1 MISKDFQYAELLI
14 GFNKFKILNKEKK
27 EVSVDLNSFIKSNKV
42 FFNFS
47 DLYDKS
53 ESMNPVNAIDELI
66 TKAGIIDYLDTSET
80 ESSLIATYSEQIT
93 KFTSH
98 CEIHPSLLLGVMG
111 NQIVFPENNQLPR
124 DLFSCGQS
132 KQAVSLYNSNYQNR
146 IDKMGVV
153 LNNGQIPLVKSRY
166 LKYIYNEEHTC
177 GINAIVAIG
186 SYGGYNVEDS
196 ILFNEAS
203 LRRGM
208 FNTTYFNMY
217 EAREESTKVAGTN
230 IDSKFVNIESKVV
243 FGKKPG
249 YDYSYLDEH
258 GLIRENTPL
267 DDKKVVIGKVTSNIN
282 NTDIFSD
289 ASVTP
294 KKGQLG
300 YVDKAFITEGEEGFR
315 IAKVRIREE
324 RIPAQGDKFCS
335 RCGQKGT
342 VGLIIPEENM
352 PFTAEGIR
360 PDLII
365 NPHALPSRMTIGQ
378 LVETLMGKAC
388 AHYGG
393 FGDCTAFVNKGPKHT
408 LFGTLLR
415 NIGYSST
422 GNEIMYS
429 GESGEQLNME
439 FFIGP
444 CYYMRLKHMVKDKI
458 NYRAQGPRTALT
470 RQTVQGRANDGGLR
484 IGEMERDGIIAH
496 GATAF
501 LKESML
507 TRGDDY
513 YIAICNTTGT
523 IAIYNESKNIFIS
536 PFADGPLKFSEN
548 FENSMN
554 LEVISKYGKS
564 FSIIRVPYCFK
575 LLIHE
580 LQVMNIQMRIIT
592 EDNIEQLTSMNY
604 AKTIENLKLTKLTE
618 KEQLEFSKKYTKQ
631 LTNVEIQEKTTEQI
645 IKEDE
650 EKAKEL
656 EAKELEAKELE
667 AKELEAKESGE
678 ESDDEGL
685 SQVTIDSIK
694 RAEEEFEKY
703 KDLEDFENEENTPI
717 NIGDEVNNDELEI
730 ENLTTSKDE
739 SSPKD
744 ESGIKDESGLKSVKI
759 NESKNE
765 DILEIE
771 ELPSE
776 EQDKSKEISLLKL
789 STTPINE
796 TISETIK
803 EESDSK
809 GSIQKK
815 TIKINQQ

>member
-1 MISKDFQYAELLI
+1 LD
-14 GFNKFKILNKEKK
+14 
-27 EVSVDLNSFIKSNKV
+27 
-42 FFNFS
+42 
-47 DLYDKS
+47 
-53 ESMNPVNAIDELI
+53 PVNAIDELI
-66 TKAGIIDYLDTSET
+66 AKGGIIDYLDTSET
-80 ESSLIATYSEQIT
+80 ESSLIAIYSEQIT

-111 NQIVFPENNQLPR
+111 NQIVFPESNQLPR

-177 GINAIVAIG
+177 GINAIIAIG

-196 ILFNEAS
+196 ILFNEGS
-203 LRRGM
+203 IKRGM

-217 EAREESTKVAGTN
+217 EAREESSKVAGTN
-230 IDSKFVNIESKVV
+230 IDSKFVNIESKTV

-258 GLIRENTPL
+258 GLIRENTQL
-267 DDKKVVIGKVTSNIN
+267 DDKKVVIGKVTNNIN
-282 NTDIFSD
+282 TADTFID
-289 ASVTP
+289 ASITP

-513 YIAICNTTGT
+513 YIAICNSTGT

-564 FSIIRVPYCFK
+564 FSIVRVPYCFK
-575 LLIHE
+575 LLMHE

-592 EDNIEQLTSMNY
+592 EDNIDQLTSMNY

-618 KEQLEFSKKYTKQ
+618 KEQSEFSKKYTKQ
-631 LTNVEIQEKTTEQI
+631 LIDVQIPEKTTEQI

-656 EAKELEAKELE
+656 EAKELEAKEL
-667 AKELEAKESGE
+667 GE

-703 KDLEDFENEENTPI
+703 QDLEDFENQENSPI
-717 NIGDEVNNDELEI
+717 NIGDEVNNDELDI
-730 ENLTTSKDE
+730 ENLSTSKDE
-739 SSPKD
+739 GLESDKKDDSLESDKKD
-744 ESGIKDESGLKSVKI
+744 EALEFYKEGEPSLKSVKI

-765 DILEIE
+765 DILDIE
-771 ELPSE
+771 ELPM
-776 EQDKSKEISLLKL
+776 QDEAKNKEVSLLKL
-789 STTPINE
+789 STSP
-796 TISETIK
+796 TIETIK
-803 EESDSK
+803 EESDTS
-809 GSIQKK
+809 SSTQKK
-815 TIKINQQ
+815 TIKIDQQ

>member
-1 MISKDFQYAELLI
+1 
-14 GFNKFKILNKEKK
+14 
-27 EVSVDLNSFIKSNKV
+27 
-42 FFNFS
+42 
-47 DLYDKS
+47 
-53 ESMNPVNAIDELI
+53 
-66 TKAGIIDYLDTSET
+66 
-80 ESSLIATYSEQIT
+80 
-93 KFTSH
+93 
-98 CEIHPSLLLGVMG
+98 
-111 NQIVFPENNQLPR
+111 
-124 DLFSCGQS
+124 
-132 KQAVSLYNSNYQNR
+132 
-146 IDKMGVV
+146 
-153 LNNGQIPLVKSRY
+153 
-166 LKYIYNEEHTC
+166 
-177 GINAIVAIG
+177 
-186 SYGGYNVEDS
+186 
-196 ILFNEAS
+196 
-203 LRRGM
+203 
-208 FNTTYFNMY
+208 
-217 EAREESTKVAGTN
+217 
-230 IDSKFVNIESKVV
+230 
-243 FGKKPG
+243 
-249 YDYSYLDEH
+249 
-258 GLIRENTPL
+258 
-267 DDKKVVIGKVTSNIN
+267 
-282 NTDIFSD
+282 
-289 ASVTP
+289 
-294 KKGQLG
+294 
-300 YVDKAFITEGEEGFR
+300 
-315 IAKVRIREE
+315 
-324 RIPAQGDKFCS
+324 
-335 RCGQKGT
+335 
-342 VGLIIPEENM
+342 
-352 PFTAEGIR
+352 
-360 PDLII
+360 
-365 NPHALPSRMTIGQ
+365 MTIGQ

-513 YIAICNTTGT
+513 HVAICNTTGT

-564 FSIIRVPYCFK
+564 FSIVRVPYCFK

-604 AKTIENLKLTKLTE
+604 AKTIENFKLTKLTE

-631 LTNVEIQEKTTEQI
+631 LTNVQLEEKTTEQI

-650 EKAKEL
+650 AKAKEE
-656 EAKELEAKELE
+656 EAKEEEAKEEE
-667 AKELEAKESGE
+667 AKDADE
-678 ESDDEGL
+678 ESDNEGL

-703 KDLEDFENEENTPI
+703 QDLEDFENEENSPI

-739 SSPKD
+739 SGKKD
-744 ESGIKDESGLKSVKI
+744 ESSPKSVKI
-759 NESKNE
+759 NEAKNE
-765 DILEIE
+765 DLLEIE
-771 ELPSE
+771 ELPINDE
-776 EQDKSKEISLLKL
+776 TKNKEVSLLKL
-789 STTPINE
+789 STTP
-796 TISETIK
+796 TIETIK
-803 EESDSK
+803 EEDDS
-809 GSIQKK
+809 STSLQKK

>member
-1 MISKDFQYAELLI
+1 LD
-14 GFNKFKILNKEKK
+14 
-27 EVSVDLNSFIKSNKV
+27 
-42 FFNFS
+42 
-47 DLYDKS
+47 
-53 ESMNPVNAIDELI
+53 PVNAIDELI
-66 TKAGIIDYLDTSET
+66 AKGGIIDYLDTSET
-80 ESSLIATYSEQIT
+80 ESSLIAIYSEQIT

-111 NQIVFPENNQLPR
+111 NQIVFPESNQLPR

-166 LKYIYNEEHTC
+166 LKYIFNEEHTC

-196 ILFNEAS
+196 ILFNEGS
-203 LRRGM
+203 IKRGM

-217 EAREESTKVAGTN
+217 EAREESSKVAGTN
-230 IDSKFVNIESKVV
+230 IDSKFVNIESKTV

-267 DDKKVVIGKVTSNIN
+267 DDKKVVIGKVTNNIN
-282 NTDIFSD
+282 TADTFID
-289 ASVTP
+289 ASITP

-564 FSIIRVPYCFK
+564 FSIVRVPYCFK
-575 LLIHE
+575 LLMHE

-592 EDNIEQLTSMNY
+592 EENIDQLTSMNY

-618 KEQLEFSKKYTKQ
+618 KEQSEFSKKYTKQ
-631 LTNVEIQEKTTEQI
+631 LIDVQIPEKTTEQI

-667 AKELEAKESGE
+667 AKELGE

-703 KDLEDFENEENTPI
+703 QDLEDFENQENSPI
-717 NIGDEVNNDELEI
+717 NIGDEVNNDELDI
-730 ENLTTSKDE
+730 ENLSTSKDE
-739 SSPKD
+739 GLESDKKDDSLESDKKD
-744 ESGIKDESGLKSVKI
+744 EGLEFYKEGEPSLKSVKI
-759 NESKNE
+759 SESKNE
-765 DILEIE
+765 DILDIE
-771 ELPSE
+771 ELPI
-776 EQDKSKEISLLKL
+776 QDEAKNKEVSLLKL
-789 STTPINE
+789 STSP
-796 TISETIK
+796 TIETIK
-803 EESDSK
+803 EESDTNS
-809 GSIQKK
+809 SAQKK
-815 TIKINQQ
+815 TIKIDQQ